1 MNNFFARH
9 RGHTA
14 VTEPPTVWYD
24 MESDM
29 EVVEVVEVV
38 QVVAAQADF
47 PPPTLRYDGAAIV
60 VAQVG
65 VVVEALASAQ
75 AMAAVEVG
83 ESVEALA
90 ANKALADY
98 EPPREVSAID
108 ESHWIGPIPID
119 SSDEDNGVV
128 HRANRHVEHD
138 RANHLHQI
146 PRPKRLRRW
155 RNSSTASEA
164 AASSHSGS
172 LMVEIEA
179 TVAGHHGRTSAA
191 ERPL

>member
-1 MNNFFARH
+1 
-9 RGHTA
+9 
-14 VTEPPTVWYD
+14 
-24 MESDM
+24 M

-38 QVVAAQADF
+38 QVVAAQADI
-47 PPPTLRYDGAAIV
+47 PPPTLRYDGATV

-75 AMAAVEVG
+75 ALAAVEVG

-98 EPPREVSAID
+98 RPPREVSAID

-138 RANHLHQI
+138 RANHLHQT
-146 PRPKRLRRW
+146 PRPKRLR
-155 RNSSTASEA
+155 
-164 AASSHSGS
+164 
-172 LMVEIEA
+172 
-179 TVAGHHGRTSAA
+179 
-191 ERPL
+191 